1 MRKPCPG
8 DSGSG
13 VVWTKGGSK
22 VLVGVHIEGT
32 KCDHVG
38 PSMSNPVKCE
48 IVFIRTALIIYLICL
63 ICQLL
68 KIIITFTGHLKWIL
82 DVMFDFIQ

>member
-1 MRKPCPG
+1 MLDCNINFFSIKKKRIQPTVRKPCPG

-13 VVWTKGGSK
+13 VVWTQGDSK

-48 IVFIRTALIIYLICL
+48 IVFRQDSIYNLFVT
-63 ICQLL
+63 CQ
-68 KIIITFTGHLKWIL
+68 K
-82 DVMFDFIQ
+82 